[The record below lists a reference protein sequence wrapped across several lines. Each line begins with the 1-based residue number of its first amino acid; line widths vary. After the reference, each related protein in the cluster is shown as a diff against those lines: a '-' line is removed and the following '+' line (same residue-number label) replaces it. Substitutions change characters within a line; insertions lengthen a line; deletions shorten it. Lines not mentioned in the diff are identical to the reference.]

1 MPASPSSVNNKNNS
15 TSKVNVHVTPHDNS
29 PFPGGRHPHDDHY
42 GYNPPDFMKQMI
54 SSVLTFKDDIPNLL
68 RKIAYTLIAFILI
81 TNCAMLCFMY
91 RSFNEMGDEIKENRS
106 KITSVYNK
114 QREIAKALSVS
125 PVNPSRTE

>member
-15 TSKVNVHVTPHDNS
+15 MSKVNVNVTPHDNS
-29 PFPGGRHPHDDHY
+29 PFPGSRHSHDDLY

-81 TNCAMLCFMY
+81 TNCAMLCFVY

-114 QREIAKALSVS
+114 QREIAKALSIS
-125 PVNPSRTE
+125 PVNSSRTE